1 MIYLDNAA
9 TTFPKPNS
17 VVAATNNA
25 LINFSANP
33 GRSGHKLSIKASKE
47 IYECRKI
54 IAKLFNVK
62 NIENI
67 IFTNNCT
74 QSLNTVIMGTLKPN
88 DHVII
93 SSLEHNSVV
102 RPIVALSKERNI
114 TYSVA
119 KVDLCDNEKTL
130 SSFRKAITKDTRLAV
145 FTHASN
151 VCGVK
156 LPVERIAAMLKQYGI
171 LTCVDAAQTAG
182 VIPLNFEDGDIDYI
196 CAAGHKGLYGPM
208 GTGILITNIGLK
220 TKSLIYG
227 GTGSRSSEK
236 DQPNFMPDKFESGTL
251 NLPGIAGLR
260 AGAEFVYKLDMK
272 SIHQKEIY
280 LATKLYDQLRNID
293 SVELYTERPNEE
305 RFVALVLFN
314 IKNKKS
320 EEVARYL
327 SKHSI
332 AVRAGLHC
340 APLAHEQLGTIEH
353 GGVRVAPGI
362 FNNIQEINMLAQQ
375 IKQMV

>member
-17 VVAATNNA
+17 VARAVNNA
-25 LINFSANP
+25 IINFSANP
-33 GRSGHKLSIKASKE
+33 GRSGHKLSIKASRE

-74 QSLNTVIMGTLKPN
+74 QALNTVIMGTLEPG

-93 SSLEHNSVV
+93 SSLEHNSVL
-102 RPIVALSKERNI
+102 RPIVALSKQRDI
-114 TYSVA
+114 TYSIA
-119 KVDLCDNEKTL
+119 KVHFNDDEKTL
-130 SSFRKAITKDTRLAV
+130 NEFRKAINKDTKLAV

-156 LPVERIAAMLKQYGI
+156 LPVERISAMLKQYGI
-171 LTCVDAAQTAG
+171 LTCIDTAQTAG
-182 VIPLNFEDGDIDYI
+182 VVPLNFEDSDIDYI
-196 CAAGHKGLYGPM
+196 CAAGHKGLFGPM
-208 GTGILITNIGLK
+208 GTGILITNRGLK
-220 TKSLIYG
+220 TKPFVYG

-236 DQPNFMPDKFESGTL
+236 EQPNIMPDKFESGTL
-251 NLPGIAGLR
+251 NLPGIAGLK
-260 AGAEFVYKLDMK
+260 AGAEFVYNMDIKN
-272 SIHQKEIY
+272 IHQKEMNLII
-280 LATKLYDQLRNID
+280 KLYDQLEKID
-293 SVELYTERPNEE
+293 AVKLYTKRPNHKK
-305 RFVALVLFN
+305 FVPLLLFN
-314 IKNKKS
+314 IKNKNS

-327 SKHSI
+327 SEHSI

-340 APLAHEQLGTIEH
+340 APLAHKQLGTIET
-353 GGVRVAPGI
+353 GGIRVAPSV
-362 FNNIQEINMLAQQ
+362 FNNIQEINMFTQQ
-375 IKQMV
+375 IRQMV